1 MVWVRG
7 CNFKLKVSVRFRFTV
22 KVRMKLWYGLGLE
35 LGGDYRLRVIVRFSK
50 WLSFHLSPCKGEG

>member
-1 MVWVRG
+1 MVWVRR

-22 KVRMKLWYGLGLE
+22 KVRMKLWYGLE